1 MRTNRFVL
9 ALAPALLACTGLAG
23 LAHAQAPADPVIAKV
38 NGAEIRVSDVTEAAQ
53 GLPAEYR
60 GMPQNVLIP
69 MLTDQLIDRAAIV
82 VMARKAGL
90 DKDPATARAI
100 ARAVDE
106 ALENAQMRK
115 EIEPSLTDAAV
126 LARYNKDI
134 AGKDGEPEVH
144 ARHILVGSEADALKV
159 IADLKKGGDFAAIA
173 KDRSSDPGAGQGGDL
188 GFFKKGDMV
197 PEFSA
202 VAFTLKVG
210 EISDKPVKSQFGW
223 HVIKVE
229 ERRAAPPPPFEQ
241 AQEQVRQT
249 MIQEGVAKLLAT
261 ARAGVTIERFNPDG
275 TRRKLTDDVMPPGHP
290 KP

>member
-9 ALAPALLACTGLAG
+9 ALASALLAGPVLAG
-23 LAHAQAPADPVIAKV
+23 FAHAQAPADPIIAKV

-60 GMPQNVLIP
+60 SMPQNILIP

-82 VMARKAGL
+82 AMARKTGL
-90 DKDPATARAI
+90 DKDPAIARTI

-115 EIEPSLTDAAV
+115 EIEPGLTDAAV

-134 AGKDGEPEVH
+134 AGKEGAPEVH
-144 ARHILVGSEADALKV
+144 ARHILVASEAEATKV

-173 KDRSSDPGAGQGGDL
+173 KERSSDPGAGQGGDL
-188 GFFKKGDMV
+188 GFFKMGDMV

-202 VAFTLKVG
+202 VAFTLKAG
-210 EISDKPVKSQFGW
+210 EISEKPVKTQFGW

-241 AQEQVRQT
+241 AQEQIRQT
-249 MIQEGVAKLLAT
+249 IIQEGVTRLIAT
-261 ARAGVTIERFNPDG
+261 ARAGATIERFNPDG
-275 TRRKLTDDVMPPGHP
+275 TPRKATDDAVPPGHP